1 LEGVLVAHL
10 ETGALRG
17 RGAPVGCVFPHFAPM
32 QPRLAGACSDPSN
45 RFDSG

>member
-1 LEGVLVAHL
+1 LVAHL

-17 RGAPVGCVFPHFAPM
+17 ATLGCVFPHFAPM